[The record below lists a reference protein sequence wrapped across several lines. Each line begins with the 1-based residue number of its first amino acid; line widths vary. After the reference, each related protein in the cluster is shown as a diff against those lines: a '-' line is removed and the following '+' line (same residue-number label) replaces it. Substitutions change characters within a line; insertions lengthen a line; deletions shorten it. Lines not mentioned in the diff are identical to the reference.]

1 MTIAQQ
7 KRTARGNINRYKA
20 SELYSLNHAY
30 KHPSIRKENAWNYCI
45 NLMHDKCGR
54 GLKILSYNTFMFT
67 AAFLFRDKNGFWNMM
82 YITPNYDIAIK
93 L

>member
-1 MTIAQQ
+1 MTVANQ
-7 KRTARGNINRYKA
+7 KRVARGNINKYKV
-20 SELYSLNHAY
+20 SKLYSLEHAY
-30 KHPSIRKENAWNYCI
+30 KCPSARKENAWRYCV

-67 AAFLFRDKNGFWNMM
+67 AGFLFKDTNGVWNMM
-82 YITPNYDIAIK
+82 YITPNYDIAIV